1 MQLRSEETWGSHA
14 VSSFTIGRW
23 TQVFSKPFTVLIIP
37 RCELSTDDMVKM
49 IQKEMENLKELQADL
64 DNGIDTDSQ
73 MEKEKEDL
81 MKEIKEDNIDLDKN
95 WNWA

>member
-1 MQLRSEETWGSHA
+1 M
-14 VSSFTIGRW
+14 
-23 TQVFSKPFTVLIIP
+23 LIIP